1 MEGEITCSSRG
12 ISMQFFLMFLIG
24 AVLFHTFQYF
34 PFLSIGTG
42 IAASVFLAVGKKPF
56 MIFILLAGIGYAF
69 LRYGPV
75 QDLPYK
81 QNLISVSGIFVTYP
95 TRTESGNFKQIFRT
109 ETSVDK
115 ETGEKL
121 DALGKSD
128 IVIISGREFHPGTE
142 YELGIRMLKSGKR
155 LNPGQSTRNDL
166 YANLTEV
173 YNSGKKKETLA
184 LRVEE
189 YRYRIDT
196 YIKKHFHPGSAA
208 FLSSITTGHKNS
220 MDDKLKDA
228 FNAAGLA
235 HILSISGTHFGLL
248 SLILFSI
255 FRFIIEA
262 LPYRVLQR
270 ITLFLSP
277 SQAAAV
283 LCVPFL
289 VFYLGLSG
297 ASIPAVRSFVMIG
310 IFLIGLVIGRKGF
323 WLNSVFFACF
333 LIIIWEPAS
342 IFSLSF
348 QLSFLAVLFIGFTIR
363 RGEDGKKE
371 GNKFIRYVKSASLM
385 TLAAS
390 LGTAPLVA
398 YHFHYFSVISPLMN
412 LIIAPLIGFILIP
425 LSVVSAFFYLISG
438 HFVFTPFLSPGADVS
453 MYLVTSFAKIPFAD
467 IKIPAFPLI
476 LVILFYAGFIFYF
489 LLNKK
494 SYTLLIPFL
503 PLVVYFLL
511 SVFEKD
517 TLSVT
522 CLDVGQGD
530 SALVELPDGKTM
542 AIDTGLTGREL
553 ASFLKYRGKKT
564 VDFLVLSHIHP
575 DHTGGL
581 AMIMNSFDV
590 KEIWDSGRIILPEAL
605 QGFIHRSF
613 NRGDVIEG
621 HGYRVY
627 MLHPYPGFYT
637 INGKE
642 YDEENNDSLVLK
654 IESNGKSVLFT
665 GDIEEE
671 AEENIRHIGKW
682 LKSDVIKIPH
692 HGSKSSAYGPFLRT
706 VSPETAVISVGKDN
720 PFGHPHR
727 ETLDSLQDITVLRT
741 DTEGAVHM
749 RATGNDLD
757 IMTWKDSRLE
767 KARSLADEADNF
779 KRLFQSW

>member
-1 MEGEITCSSRG
+1 MH
-12 ISMQFFLMFLIG
+12 FFILFLAG

-42 IAASVFLAVGKKPF
+42 MAISVFLVFRRNPV
-56 MIFILLAGIGYAF
+56 MILLLIAGTAYAF
-69 LRYGPV
+69 LRYSPV

-81 QNLISVSGIFVTYP
+81 QNLISVNGIFVTYP
-95 TRTESGNFKQIFRT
+95 TRTASGNFKQIFRT
-109 ETSVDK
+109 ETAADK
-115 ETGEKL
+115 ETGEQL
-121 DALGKSD
+121 DALGKRE
-128 IVIISGREFHPGTE
+128 ITIISDQEFNPGTE
-142 YELGIRMLKSGKR
+142 YALGVKMLKSGKR
-155 LNPGQSTRNDL
+155 LNPGHTTRNDL
-166 YANLTEV
+166 YANLTKI
-173 YNSGKKKETLA
+173 YNSGNKKETPA

-189 YRYRIDT
+189 CRHRIDT
-196 YIKKHFHPGSAA
+196 YIKEHFHDGSAA
-208 FLSSITTGHKNS
+208 FLSSITTGHKNR
-220 MDDKLKDA
+220 MDEKLRGA

-235 HILSISGTHFGLL
+235 HMLSISGTHFGLL

-270 ITLFLSP
+270 ITLFLTP

-289 VFYLGLSG
+289 VFYLALSG
-297 ASIPAVRSFVMIG
+297 ANIPAVRSFVMIG
-310 IFLIGLVIGRKGF
+310 LFLIGLVIGRKGF
-323 WLNSVFFACF
+323 WLNSVLFACF
-333 LIIIWEPAS
+333 LIIIWEPES

-363 RGEDGKKE
+363 QGEDEEKK
-371 GNKFIRYVKSASLM
+371 GNKFIRYVKSALLM

-390 LGTAPLVA
+390 IGTAPLVA
-398 YHFHYFSVISPLMN
+398 YHFHYFSVISPLTN
-412 LIIAPLIGFILIP
+412 LIIAPVIGFMLIP
-425 LSVVSAFFYLISG
+425 MSVVSAFFYLISG
-438 HFVFTPFLSPGADVS
+438 HFVFTPFLSPAADVS
-453 MYLVTSFAKIPFAD
+453 IYLVTFFAKLPFAD
-467 IKIPAFPLI
+467 MKIPAFPLI

-503 PLVVYFLL
+503 PFVVYFLL
-511 SVFEKD
+511 SVFEKN

-530 SALVELPDGKTM
+530 SALVELPDRKTM
-542 AIDTGLTGREL
+542 AIDTGPTGREL

-564 VDFLVLSHIHP
+564 VDFLVLSHVHP

-581 AMIMNSFDV
+581 DMIMNNFEV
-590 KEIWDSGRIILPEAL
+590 QEIWDNGRIILPEAL
-605 QGFIHRSF
+605 RGFTHRSF
-613 NRGDVIEG
+613 SRGDVIEG
-621 HGYRVY
+621 HGYRIY

-671 AEENIRHIGKW
+671 AEENIRHLGKW
-682 LKSDVIKIPH
+682 LKSDVIKVPH
-692 HGSKSSAYGPFLRT
+692 HGSKSSAYEPFLRT
-706 VSPETAVISVGKDN
+706 VSPEKAVISVGKDN
-720 PFGHPHR
+720 TFGHPHR
-727 ETLDSLQDITVLRT
+727 ETLDRLQDITVFRT
-741 DTEGAVHM
+741 DIDGAVHM
-749 RATGNDLD
+749 HATGDGLD
-757 IMTWKDSRLE
+757 IETWKDSRLE
-767 KARSLADEADNF
+767 KAFSLSDEAYNF
-779 KRLFQSW
+779 KRLFRSW